1 MVVPKQERMVL
12 HMMHLKIENENGT
25 ITFAPM
31 KSDNIYVLCKD
42 CGSMVLVNNAE
53 KFNWGEVPFE
63 DIDLCAEC
71 SARRDAIEEEYLAHK
86 RSRSIME
93 VVRIVKEQKRIAA
106 EEGRTLGEDELK
118 SIVDIAS
125 KEAVENSLTQRE

>member
-1 MVVPKQERMVL
+1 
-12 HMMHLKIENENGT
+12 MMHLKIENENGT

-71 SARRDAIEEEYLAHK
+71 SARRDAIEEEYLAQEK
-86 RSRSIME
+86 SRRFVE
-93 VVRIVKEQKRIAA
+93 VARIVKEQKRIAA
-106 EEGRTLGEDELK
+106 KEGRTLGEDDLK
-118 SIVDIAS
+118 NIVDMA
-125 KEAVENSLTQRE
+125 AREVVLKGVYNKLCK

>member
-1 MVVPKQERMVL
+1 
-12 HMMHLKIENENGT
+12 MMYLKIENENGT
-25 ITFAPM
+25 INLAPM

-42 CGSMVLVNNAE
+42 CGNMVRVNNAE
-53 KFNWGEVPFE
+53 EFNWGEVPFE

-71 SARRDAIEEEYLAHK
+71 SARRDAIEEEYLAHE

-93 VVRIVKEQKRIAA
+93 IVRRVKKQKHIAA

-118 SIVDIAS
+118 SIVDMAAR
-125 KEAVENSLTQRE
+125 EAVANSLSKCK